1 MKKFLVISVF
11 LALCLFAAPAVA
23 FTLNKTCITPFVKPG
38 EDATFEVLI
47 TNTLQEELVVSFDEN
62 LAGSGCPAEAG
73 TPVTIQMGDSLTC
86 QTTKTASTDPGV
98 STVYNKIHAYATD
111 DDGRSLN
118 RSSEDSCQIF
128 SSTSV
133 PEFPSIALPA
143 TFIIGFLGAI
153 LLLKRNQE

>member
-1 MKKFLVISVF
+1 MYFL
-11 LALCLFAAPAVA
+11 LYACLQLPVVA

-47 TNTLQEELVVSFDEN
+47 TNTLDEDLVVSFDEN
-62 LAGSGCPAEAG
+62 LAGSGCPAVAG
-73 TPVTIQMGDSLTC
+73 TPVTIEAGDILTC
-86 QTTKTASTDPGV
+86 QATKTADTDPGA

-111 DDGRSLN
+111 DDGRSLD
-118 RSSEDSCQIF
+118 RSSDDSCQIY

-153 LLLKRNQE
+153 LLIRRTRE